1 MTNMLLED
9 ILQILGRVGTVTLR
23 KGTNDRSAT
32 AGHASDTCGWTCE
45 ITLSGYLRPY
55 GHGGPGGSQLRLGSS
70 GRGLT
75 ARDAAAATLAE
86 LETFLKSDESKH
98 CRDCYVRD
106 WEGRVRMAGPRTE
119 DIPSHMSSRVRH
131 PGKIAPE
138 ARIEYGD

>member
-1 MTNMLLED
+1 MDVRDHAEWLPPALRAWRPRRVAAPARLE
-9 ILQILGRVGTVTLR
+9 R
-23 KGTNDRSAT
+23 
-32 AGHASDTCGWTCE
+32 E
-45 ITLSGYLRPY
+45 
-55 GHGGPGGSQLRLGSS
+55 
-70 GRGLT
+70 GLT